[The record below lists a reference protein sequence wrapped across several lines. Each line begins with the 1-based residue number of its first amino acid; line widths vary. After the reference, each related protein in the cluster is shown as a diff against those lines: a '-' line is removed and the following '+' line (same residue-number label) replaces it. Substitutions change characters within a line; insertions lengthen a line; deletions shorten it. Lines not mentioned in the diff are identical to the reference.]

1 MSPDNN
7 GMEMMATEMIEKR
20 KTKQRRRSALNE
32 EPRVWNLSLPTATT
46 LPVRPVRPSI
56 HPDTIPRPQTETSHP
71 LSDPNGS
78 QRISKPP
85 RQDPSTTHQTNYP
98 IRHHRS
104 VSNTL
109 THYRTLPRTIRRRW
123 PRTPGPVDTT
133 IRRRRRARRPDAS
146 TSFTESK
153 RCLRPGTPP
162 TRHHPRTW
170 RIPST
175 IWHPTHCHR
184 SCSQLCHRDRFPW
197 YTAHC
202 DYLIRIVERLRYGS
216 SVRVVERG

>member
-46 LPVRPVRPSI
+46 LPVHPVCPSI
-56 HPDTIPRPQTETSHP
+56 HPNSPTAT
-71 LSDPNGS
+71 NGNLPSSFRS
-78 QRISKPP
+78 QRLPTNLKPP

-98 IRHHRS
+98 IRYHRS
-104 VSNTL
+104 VSNTHN
-109 THYRTLPRTIRRRW
+109 HYRTLPRTIRRRW

-184 SCSQLCHRDRFPW
+184 SCSQLCHGNRLPW
-197 YTAHC
+197 YTAHR

-216 SVRVVERG
+216 SVGIVERG